1 MVIRLRFGFRT
12 CLIIT
17 SLLYSGFLTAYAATP
32 QLALQLKPFYDAR
45 GIASG
50 MEVSYKVPFND
61 TLHRHDLKLVLS
73 NMLTVGRRQDTVTQ
87 LIVNDEQ
94 GAVSFG
100 PPQSD
105 QQNDRQTWQ
114 ATRPVVGEVLVKYRI
129 LAAYPDRKGGPQFDM
144 QAVDGGLIG
153 AFISILLLPAFEYK
167 CSVQLNWSLPANQVA
182 ISTFGVCNVT
192 APTAVSYEELLY
204 AQFLVG
210 QPFSYPTPP
219 PAKGFSIAGLG
230 LKKEQIQDSIYVH
243 QKNYD
248 ILKNA
253 FQNSTNDAFRFLFRS
268 FSGALFISG
277 TATKASTS
285 GSFLVNVPPGSYFNA
300 LSNQDLVAHEM
311 IHVFASDIVEESGD
325 WYVEG
330 IADYLSSYLLYNA
343 GIYTKAFYLDRINT
357 AAAAYYTNALRLKSE
372 QEMIALKWT
381 TMNAWIVS
389 YSRGML
395 YFADLDAK
403 LSQLK
408 NKKVSV
414 LSLIREMNKLAEK
427 DTITSQTWIRLLKK
441 EAGEWAVKDF
451 EKMFKGELITPAA
464 GSFSS
469 DFNIHPIKTGIF
481 DMGFSTSRNIR
492 AGNKIT
498 GLDTTANAYR
508 AGLRE
513 GDEVVHPVDLESVY
527 SSYDQTVTLTVKR
540 NGQVLQFTFNPR
552 KGSVEGFRWEIAPAK
567 L

>member
-1 MVIRLRFGFRT
+1 MVIRLRYCFRT
-12 CLIIT
+12 CLIMI
-17 SLLYSGFLTAYAATP
+17 SLLCGIFLTTHAALPKLT
-32 QLALQLKPFYDAR
+32 LQLKPFYDTR
-45 GIASG
+45 GNASG

-61 TLHRHDLKLVLS
+61 TFRHHDLKLVLS
-73 NMLTVGRRQDTVTQ
+73 NMLTLGRRQDTISQ
-87 LIVNDEQ
+87 LIVTDEQ

-100 PPQSD
+100 PPQPD

-167 CSVQLNWSLPANQVA
+167 CNVRLNWSLPANQFA
-182 ISTFGVCNVT
+182 ISTFGVGNLT

-230 LKKEQIQDSIYVH
+230 LRKEQIQDSIYVH
-243 QKNYD
+243 RKNYD

-253 FQNSTNDAFRFLFRS
+253 FQNSTNNAFRFLFRS

-277 TATKASTS
+277 TATKASNS
-285 GSFLVNVPPGSYFNA
+285 GSFLVNVPPGSHFNS
-300 LSNQDLVAHEM
+300 LDNQDLVAHEM
-311 IHVFASDIVEESGD
+311 IHVFVSDIVEESGD

-330 IADYLSSYLLYNA
+330 IADYLSSYLLYKA

-357 AAAAYYTNALRLKSE
+357 AVAAYYTNALRLKSE
-372 QEMIALKWT
+372 QEMVALKWT
-381 TMNAWIVS
+381 TMNAWIIS

-414 LSLIREMNKLAEK
+414 LSLVREMNKLAAK

-441 EAGEWAVKDF
+441 EAGDWAVKDF
-451 EKMFKGELITPAA
+451 EKMFKGELIIPAA

-469 DFNIHPIKTGIF
+469 DFNITPIKTGIF
-481 DMGFSTSRNIR
+481 DIGFRTSRSIR
-492 AGNKIT
+492 AGSKIA

-540 NGQVLQFTFNPR
+540 NDQVLQFTFNPR
-552 KGSVEGFRWEIAPAK
+552 KEPVDGFRWEIAPGK